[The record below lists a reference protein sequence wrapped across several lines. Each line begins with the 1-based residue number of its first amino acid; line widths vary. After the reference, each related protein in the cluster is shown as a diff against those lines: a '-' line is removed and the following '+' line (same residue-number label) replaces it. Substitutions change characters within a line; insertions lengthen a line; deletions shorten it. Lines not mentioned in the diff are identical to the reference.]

1 MSYQEIIRL
10 LEADG
15 WYQIAQKGS
24 HKQFKHPVKA
34 GKVRVSGHGSKD
46 IKKGTEIQILK
57 QAGLR

>member
-24 HKQFKHPVKA
+24 NKQFKHPVKA
-34 GKVRVSGHGSKD
+34 GKVTVSGRGSKD